1 VAFIQFMGFVFFGV
15 HCHFQQFI
23 CYFLTTR
30 LYEET
35 HLDSYSNLLSE
46 TPAMSRRLKTFTVH
60 LKLVSD
66 RIPDVSN
73 MRLEILFIFN
83 NSAVVAQFSYFIFVY
98 ITSTLVDLFSGGC
111 PVIIRKT

>member
-1 VAFIQFMGFVFFGV
+1 MRKHTWIVIAT
-15 HCHFQQFI
+15 
-23 CYFLTTR
+23 Y
-30 LYEET
+30 
-35 HLDSYSNLLSE
+35 LSE
-46 TPAMSRRLKTFTVH
+46 TPVISRRLKTFTVH

-73 MRLEILFIFN
+73 MRFEILFIFN

-111 PVIIRKT
+111 QVIIRKI